1 MIGFILTGVIAT
13 LASVL
18 YRHIQRWRRGQS
30 KVAHKELAKIWEPIL
45 EEFVLSLSDQQLVT
59 GLLLVTLTIPK
70 YWNFDLWSLA
80 IAGDLAFF
88 SIITHFTTILALQ
101 QTLRGRSLKKLAL
114 IRMCLVFITL
124 FLWILITIRC
134 TSYLW
139 VISHSTRLD
148 ALTWFSLIASII
160 DMVGSIYVFWN
171 ICLFLLVTEDAI
183 NARKAIGKGLRP
195 APDDQEFIKKCLPRQ
210 HHCQLPQDIPGLL
223 LFMLRESLSWLRE
236 PRSWLKEPLSW
247 LFGKFCQSYLVPKTP
262 LLQALLWAL
271 AEVIFPIRSSS
282 ILLFILLII
291 GIINVILDMIQSGL
305 RKSWGFGQL
314 LPAFMLLLPFFS
326 LAQKYARKSFC
337 II

>member
-18 YRHIQRWRRGQS
+18 YRHIPRWMRGQP
-30 KVAHKELAKIWEPIL
+30 KVAHEEPANIWEPIL
-45 EEFVLSLSDQQLVT
+45 EEFVLSLSDQQLIT

-70 YWNFDLWSLA
+70 YWTFDLWSLT

-88 SIITHFTTILALQ
+88 SIITHFTTVLTLQ
-101 QTLRGRSLKKLAL
+101 QTLRDRSLKKLVL

-139 VISHSTRLD
+139 VVRLSAGLD

-171 ICLFLLVTEDAI
+171 IFLSLFVTDNAI

-195 APDDQEFIKKCLPRQ
+195 APADQQLIKECLPRQ
-210 HHCQLPQDIPGLL
+210 HHSQLPQDIPGPLSL
-223 LFMLRESLSWLRE
+223 MLR
-236 PRSWLKEPLSW
+236 EPLSW
-247 LFGKFCQSYLVPKTP
+247 LFGKFCQSYLVPKSP

-271 AEVIFPIRSSS
+271 AEVIFPIRSGS

-314 LPAFMLLLPFFS
+314 LPTFMLLLPFFS
-326 LAQKYARKSFC
+326 LAQKYARKSFR